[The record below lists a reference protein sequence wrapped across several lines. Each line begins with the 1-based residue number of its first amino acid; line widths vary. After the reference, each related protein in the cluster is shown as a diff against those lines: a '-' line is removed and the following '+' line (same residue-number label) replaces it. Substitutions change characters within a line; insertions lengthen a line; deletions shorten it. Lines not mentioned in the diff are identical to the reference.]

1 MKVRYRIVE
10 EVTPN
15 NEWETVGVVAKWLSD
30 APHLQLR
37 AMLAHTVSRSVW
49 KTIQRRVKERQMTL
63 ESYHEALE
71 EYGPYYRIQPE
82 IYDIQAQTSDEIRR
96 YFRETYI
103 FLDHQ
108 EAIPQSENARQLAL
122 VA

>member
-10 EVTPN
+10 EITPN

-30 APHLQLR
+30 TPHLQLR

-49 KTIQRRVKERQMTL
+49 KTIQQRVKERQVTL

-71 EYGPYYRIQPE
+71 EYAHYYRIQPE

-103 FLDHQ
+103 FLDHK
-108 EAIPQSENARQLAL
+108 EVIPQDKMAQMLA
-122 VA
+122 VIA

>member
-15 NEWETVGVVAKWLSD
+15 NEWRTVGVVAMWLSD

-37 AMLAHTVSRSVW
+37 AMLAHTVSRSAW
-49 KTIQRRVKERQMTL
+49 KTIQQRVKEHQVTL
-63 ESYHEALE
+63 ESYQEALE
-71 EYGPYYRIQPE
+71 EYAHYYRIQPE
-82 IYDIQAQTSDEIRR
+82 IYEIEAQTSHEIRR

-108 EAIPQSENARQLAL
+108 EPIPQDKNPQLLA
-122 VA
+122 VIA